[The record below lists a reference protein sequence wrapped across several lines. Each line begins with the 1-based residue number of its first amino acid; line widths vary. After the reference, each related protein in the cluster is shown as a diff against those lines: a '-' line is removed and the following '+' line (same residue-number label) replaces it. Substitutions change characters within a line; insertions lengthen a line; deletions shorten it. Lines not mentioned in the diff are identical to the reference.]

1 MVRCLLLYFS
11 GTFDLTLQGNLQNKE
26 LSDDTDGILSMQ
38 GVSWINRTA
47 ISYGTITLY
56 VKHYKDENGIEH
68 VDSDQT
74 LTGIPGTT
82 ELRTLDWSSRE
93 HYDYLFGAV
102 VGKSRRRNVGDI
114 EDDYLKGGWL
124 PDTLEH
130 GVIASWIES
139 DTKKSGYSWTSD
151 EVRCVI
157 PNQGLNKHHH
167 YRYGALK
174 KSRGKG
180 ATRDTLSSPK
190 NLAVKLSKPV
200 LCMITVSQMPW
211 V

>member
-1 MVRCLLLYFS
+1 M
-11 GTFDLTLQGNLQNKE
+11 NKE

-47 ISYGTITLY
+47 ISYATITLY
-56 VKHYKDENGIEH
+56 AKHYKDENGIEH

-82 ELRTLDWSSRE
+82 EERTLDWTPRE

-114 EDDYLKGGWL
+114 EDDFLKGGWL

-139 DTKKSGYSWTSD
+139 DTKKSGYSWISD
-151 EVRCVI
+151 EVWGFEEVNGKR
-157 PNQGLNKHHH
+157 H
-167 YRYGALK
+167 YTRHIKFTEKPGGKVVQARVVYDYYSPYGTQQ
-174 KSRGKG
+174 SSD
-180 ATRDTLSSPK
+180 ATTAD
-190 NLAVKLSKPV
+190 
-200 LCMITVSQMPW
+200 
-211 V
+211 